1 MYMYYHLLISV
12 YTCIIAPGVVTS
24 TELGFSRIATQHDSS
39 PNLIPNPSVLLLV
52 LSVLAVVNTGFEI
65 IDNLL
70 AKETIIVCNKNVY

>member
-1 MYMYYHLLISV
+1 MYYHLLISE
-12 YTCIIAPGVVTS
+12 YTCTCIIAPGVVTS